1 MTVKLTIQNRQAAV
15 SVVPTASS
23 LIIRALKEPPR
34 DRKKEKNIKHT
45 KSVALDEIIDI
56 ARTMKFKSFSKD
68 LKGCVKEILG
78 TAFSV
83 GCQVD
88 GKSPRAIT
96 EAIDAG
102 EIDST
107 FPLSAGAS
115 FLRWDALVAATLV
128 GRANG
133 SLTRSQ
139 FLRSKLVV
147 NEDRFGNSWHV
158 IRSSG
163 LALHQACQTTAN
175 QIKRTI
181 SWPSVGVFA
190 RDSAPWL
197 GREKRFG
204 RRIAC
209 PSPPPPRFP
218 NPPHP
223 FLLPL
228 DETQPSCPWPF
239 TPEPTAPHGPFGFLC
254 SGR

>member
-1 MTVKLTIQNRQAAV
+1 VKISPRPPVTGYEIPPRKNLGDRKGRFSDECDHDKQKGLRVTVKLTIQNRQAVV

-34 DRKKEKNIKHT
+34 DRKKEKNIKHN
-45 KSVALDEIIDI
+45 KSVALDEIIEI

-88 GKSPRAIT
+88 GKSPKAVSDAI
-96 EAIDAG
+96 EAG

-107 FPLSAGAS
+107 FLFLCSAGVCDVPGM
-115 FLRWDALVAATLV
+115 L
-128 GRANG
+128 GRKHG
-133 SLTRSQ
+133 LLTISQ
-139 FLRSKLVV
+139 FPKSKLVI

-181 SWPSVGVFA
+181 SWPSVGVL
-190 RDSAPWL
+190 PEL
-197 GREKRFG
+197 GSRLEEVCCSDR
-204 RRIAC
+204 
-209 PSPPPPRFP
+209 P
-218 NPPHP
+218 NPPLRFPTPLLLHP
-223 FLLPL
+223 
-228 DETQPSCPWPF
+228 
-239 TPEPTAPHGPFGFLC
+239 G
-254 SGR
+254 